1 MGRDKKKWRS
11 TGRQFAYVMGNTD
24 QSPLGFVLYKASQ
37 VESSK
42 AHVVLHISECTFGLD
57 TTLLSQSNALFGEQV
72 LSGLSA
78 VFPEL
83 EADLDAAVAFG
94 FGALRFERTGST
106 LGAFIITSLG

>member
-1 MGRDKKKWRS
+1 
-11 TGRQFAYVMGNTD
+11 MGNAD
-24 QSPLGFVLYKASQ
+24 QSPLGFVLFKASQ
-37 VESSK
+37 VKSSK
-42 AHVVLHISECTFGLD
+42 AHVMFHISESTFGLD
-57 TTLLSQSNALFGEQV
+57 TPLLSQGNASFGEQV
-72 LSGLSA
+72 LSGLST

>member
-1 MGRDKKKWRS
+1 
-11 TGRQFAYVMGNTD
+11 MGNAD
-24 QSPLGFVLYKASQ
+24 QSPLNFRFLKASQ

-42 AHVVLHISECTFGLD
+42 AHVVFHISECAFGLD
-57 TTLLSQSNALFGEQV
+57 TTLLSQGNALFGEQV

-94 FGALRFERTGST
+94 SGALRFERTGST
-106 LGAFIITSLG
+106 LGAFIISSLGKVAILRTIGAGFLIG

>member
-1 MGRDKKKWRS
+1 MGKVKKNWRS
-11 TGRQFAYVMGNTD
+11 AGRQFAYIMGNAD
-24 QSPLGFVLYKASQ
+24 QSPLGFVLLKASQ

-42 AHVVLHISECTFGLD
+42 AHVVFHISESAFGLD
-57 TTLLSQSNALFGEQV
+57 TTLLSQGNTLFGEQV
-72 LSGLSA
+72 LCGLSA